1 MKIKNINLK
10 SELKWW
16 RQRGK
21 NIFHWLVS
29 GFYILKYG
37 YPAKKL
43 TVIGVTGTD
52 GKTTTSTL
60 IYEILKAAGEGIKPA
75 LLTTVAAKIGDSE
88 IDTGLHTTN
97 PDAKILQPLL
107 ARMVREGV
115 THLVLEVTAHGID
128 QFRIMGTNISIGVLT
143 NVTHEHLDDFMTMKR
158 YRAVKLKLFQKVKFA
173 VLNKDEE
180 NFDYFAEKI
189 RKGYS
194 GAKIIPY
201 KKANLK
207 GVSVA
212 LEGDYNLYNL
222 GAAVEVAKILGIGYE
237 TVAKVARD
245 FEGVPGRRE
254 EIKAGQKYR
263 VFVDFAHTPNA
274 LEQVLKSLKETMSYG
289 SNKSNRT
296 NNLIVVFGC
305 TGERDKE
312 KRPMM
317 GRIALNLA
325 DRVIV
330 TSDDTRHENQDEIAK
345 QILSG
350 IRIQD
355 LENRVIKEN
364 DRKKAIEIALK
375 MAKPGDVVVLA
386 GKGHEKSI
394 NLGGKEYPW
403 SDTEVAKE
411 FLKII

>member
-403 SDTEVAKE
+403 SDAEVAKE